1 MQADSSEAKIKE
13 IGSSDLNIS
22 EDEYEGEIYEE
33 GDHFGEDKSSE
44 LLDIVSAGIEDLPS
58 ESDWEEEKEEKGNTF
73 ETEEKKKEEI
83 SSEAPK
89 ISPDVNGYKVLI
101 YQYNKKYFRFL
112 KNMHGLFGGISKYQN
127 IYLKLQM

>member
-1 MQADSSEAKIKE
+1 MDAKIKE
-13 IGSSDLNIS
+13 IESSDINIS
-22 EDEYEGEIYEE
+22 ADEYEGEIYEE
-33 GDHFGEDKSSE
+33 GDPFVGDKSSE

-58 ESDWEEEKEEKGNTF
+58 ESDWEEENEQKQNTL

-101 YQYNKKYFRFL
+101 YQYKKKYFRFL
-112 KNMHGLFGGISKYQN
+112 KNMHGLFGGISK
-127 IYLKLQM
+127 